1 MPVSTADPPSILF
14 LCRNITME
22 AFAQG
27 LRGMSSALN
36 NPVVDSTGL
45 KGAWDFDIKWKGFP
59 DNISIFEAI
68 DQQLGLKLEPQKV
81 PRPVIVVDSVA
92 RKPTGDPPG
101 IGTSLPPLPPARF
114 AVAVIKP
121 SMPGENP
128 RRRFQTGGRLD
139 FAANTLRMMINFAWN
154 INNDEMLADAPKFLD
169 ETRFD
174 VTAEA
179 SADAGVQPD
188 SAPVDIDDFRP
199 MLQALLAERFNL
211 STHMANRLVDAYRLV
226 AIKPRLQKADPSTR
240 TGCIEGPGA
249 DGNDPRVAAPY
260 LARLVT
266 CQNMTMAQ
274 FAERL
279 PSLAGDYVSS
289 PVADGTGIKGEFD
302 LTLSFSPAFLLRSA
316 NQAAPAGAAASDPN
330 GLVSFSE
337 ALAKLGLRLKTERR
351 SLPVLIIDHVEE
363 QPAGN

>member
-1 MPVSTADPPSILF
+1 
-14 LCRNITME
+14 
-22 AFAQG
+22 
-27 LRGMSSALN
+27 
-36 NPVVDSTGL
+36 
-45 KGAWDFDIKWKGFP
+45 
-59 DNISIFEAI
+59 
-68 DQQLGLKLEPQKV
+68 
-81 PRPVIVVDSVA
+81 
-92 RKPTGDPPG
+92 
-101 IGTSLPPLPPARF
+101 
-114 AVAVIKP
+114 
-121 SMPGENP
+121 
-128 RRRFQTGGRLD
+128 
-139 FAANTLRMMINFAWN
+139 
-154 INNDEMLADAPKFLD
+154 
-169 ETRFD
+169 
-174 VTAEA
+174 
-179 SADAGVQPD
+179 
-188 SAPVDIDDFRP
+188 
-199 MLQALLAERFNL
+199 
-211 STHMANRLVDAYRLV
+211 MANRLVDAYRLV